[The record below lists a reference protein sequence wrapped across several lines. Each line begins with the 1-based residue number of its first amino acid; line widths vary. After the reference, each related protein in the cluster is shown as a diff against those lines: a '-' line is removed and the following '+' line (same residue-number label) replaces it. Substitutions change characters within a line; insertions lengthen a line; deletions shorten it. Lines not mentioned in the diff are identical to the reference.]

1 METIQ
6 KLNQKELKNKLVK
19 ALGEENATK
28 FLGIA
33 PAILESELD
42 KTIAEFPRLHK
53 SQVIR
58 LFENVANVKKSDSIS
73 GGRIFRPTLI
83 SLIESLEAYTGRKM
97 LEKSSPDKPYAPLHY
112 LEVANEQ
119 SIAKPFKVRDI
130 TIEDIADFFSE
141 RINRRIEHLIAK
153 SNMPQAKEKDRSAD
167 AIQLFLQGCC
177 KQPLKN
183 DTKICDLV
191 PQDVPAGQESY
202 YIVLFWMEQ
211 QYDKMLPKEKNRKKR
226 RTITVPL
233 FFYTFNLSLAWHKS

>member
-6 KLNQKELKNKLVK
+6 KSKELKEKLTA
-19 ALGEENATK
+19 ALGAENAK
-28 FLGIA
+28 KLLDIA
-33 PAILESELD
+33 PAILTTELD

-58 LFENVANVKKSDSIS
+58 LFENVARIKKSDSIS

-83 SLIESLEAYTGRKM
+83 SLIERLEAYTGRKM
-97 LEKSSPDKPYAPLHY
+97 LKENSLAPLRY
-112 LEVANEQ
+112 LEEANEQ
-119 SIAKPFKVRDI
+119 NVSKPFKVRDI
-130 TIEDIADFFSE
+130 KIEDIADFFSE

-177 KQPLKN
+177 KQKLKN

-211 QYDKMLPKEKNRKKR
+211 QYDKMLPKSFNFREK
-226 RTITVPL
+226 TVADL
-233 FFYTFNLSLAWHKS
+233 IKFFAV

>member
-6 KLNQKELKNKLVK
+6 KLNQKELKEKLVK

-53 SQVIR
+53 KQVIR
-58 LFENVANVKKSDSIS
+58 LFENAANVKKSDSIS

-97 LEKSSPDKPYAPLHY
+97 LEDSLAPLRY
-112 LEVANEQ
+112 LEEVNEQ
-119 SIAKPFKVRDI
+119 NVSKPFKVRDI
-130 TIEDIADFFSE
+130 KIEDIADFFSE
-141 RINRRIEHLIAK
+141 RINRRIERLIAK
-153 SNMPQAKEKDRSAD
+153 SNMPQSKEREIDRTPEG
-167 AIQLFLQGCC
+167 INIYLKGCC
-177 KQPLKN
+177 KNTFDKE
-183 DTKICDLV
+183 TKICDLI
-191 PQDVPAGQESY
+191 PQDVPAGQDSY

-211 QYDKMLPKEKNRKKR
+211 QYDKMLPKSFNFREK
-226 RTITVPL
+226 TVADL
-233 FFYTFNLSLAWHKS
+233 ISFFAV

>member
-6 KLNQKELKNKLVK
+6 KLNQKELKEKLVK

-97 LEKSSPDKPYAPLHY
+97 LEDSLAPLRYLEEANENRKKIIKSSKNK
-112 LEVANEQ
+112 E
-119 SIAKPFKVRDI
+119 I

-141 RINRRIEHLIAK
+141 REDRKIEHLIAL
-153 SNMPQAKEKDRSAD
+153 SATQMAIKEKDHSAN
-167 AIQLFLQGCC
+167 AVQQFLQGCC
-177 KQPLKN
+177 KQQLQN
-183 DTKICDLV
+183 DTKVCDLI
-191 PQDVPAGQESY
+191 PQDVPAGQDSY

-211 QYDKMLPKEKNRKKR
+211 QYDKMLPKSFDFQTK
-226 RTITVPL
+226 TVADL
-233 FFYTFNLSLAWHKS
+233 IKFFAV

>member
-6 KLNQKELKNKLVK
+6 KLNQKELKEKLVK

-58 LFENVANVKKSDSIS
+58 LFENAANVKKSDSIS

-97 LEKSSPDKPYAPLHY
+97 LEDSLAPLRY
-112 LEVANEQ
+112 LEEVNEQ
-119 SIAKPFKVRDI
+119 NVSKPFKVRDI
-130 TIEDIADFFSE
+130 KIEDIADFFSE
-141 RINRRIEHLIAK
+141 RINRRIERLIAK
-153 SNMPQAKEKDRSAD
+153 SNMPQSKEREIDRTPEG
-167 AIQLFLQGCC
+167 INIYLKGCC
-177 KQPLKN
+177 KNTFDKE
-183 DTKICDLV
+183 TKICDLV

-211 QYDKMLPKEKNRKKR
+211 QYDKMLPKSFNFREK
-226 RTITVPL
+226 TVADL
-233 FFYTFNLSLAWHKS
+233 ISFFAV

>member
-6 KLNQKELKNKLVK
+6 KLNQKELKEKLTA
-19 ALGEENATK
+19 ALGAENAK
-28 FLGIA
+28 KLLDIA

-53 SQVIR
+53 KQVIR

-97 LEKSSPDKPYAPLHY
+97 LEDSLAPLRY
-112 LEVANEQ
+112 LEEVNEQ
-119 SIAKPFKVRDI
+119 NVSKPFKVRDI
-130 TIEDIADFFSE
+130 KIEDIADFFSE
-141 RINRRIEHLIAK
+141 RINRRIERLIAK
-153 SNMPQAKEKDRSAD
+153 SNMPQSKEREIDRTPEG
-167 AIQLFLQGCC
+167 INIYLKGCC
-177 KQPLKN
+177 KNTFDKE
-183 DTKICDLV
+183 TKICDLV

-211 QYDKMLPKEKNRKKR
+211 QYDKMLPKSFNFREK
-226 RTITVPL
+226 TVADL
-233 FFYTFNLSLAWHKS
+233 ISFFAV

>member
-1 METIQ
+1 MKTIQ
-6 KLNQKELKNKLVK
+6 KLNQKELKEKLVK
-19 ALGEENATK
+19 ALGAENATK

-97 LEKSSPDKPYAPLHY
+97 LEKSSPDKPYAPLRY
-112 LEVANEQ
+112 LEEANENRKKIIK
-119 SIAKPFKVRDI
+119 SSKNKEI

-141 RINRRIEHLIAK
+141 REDRKIEHLIALSATQMTTK
-153 SNMPQAKEKDRSAD
+153 KKDHSAKAV
-167 AIQLFLQGCC
+167 QQFLQGCC
-177 KQPLKN
+177 KQPLQN
-183 DTKICDLV
+183 DTKVCDLI
-191 PQDVPAGQESY
+191 PQDVPAGQDSY

-211 QYDKMLPKEKNRKKR
+211 QYDKMLPKSFDFQTK
-226 RTITVPL
+226 TVGDL
-233 FFYTFNLSLAWHKS
+233 IKFFAV

>member
-1 METIQ
+1 METKTIQ
-6 KLNQKELKNKLVK
+6 KLNQKELKEKLVK

-97 LEKSSPDKPYAPLHY
+97 LEDSLAPLRY
-112 LEVANEQ
+112 LEEVNEQ
-119 SIAKPFKVRDI
+119 NVSKPFKVRDI
-130 TIEDIADFFSE
+130 KIEDIADFFSE
-141 RINRRIEHLIAK
+141 RINRRIERLIAK
-153 SNMPQAKEKDRSAD
+153 SNMPQSKEKEIDRTPEG
-167 AIQLFLQGCC
+167 INIYLKGCC
-177 KQPLKN
+177 KNTFDKE
-183 DTKICDLV
+183 TKICDLV

-211 QYDKMLPKEKNRKKR
+211 QYDKMLPKSFNFREK
-226 RTITVPL
+226 TVADL
-233 FFYTFNLSLAWHKS
+233 ISFFAV

>member
-6 KLNQKELKNKLVK
+6 KSKELKEKLVK
-19 ALGEENATK
+19 ALGAENAK
-28 FLGIA
+28 KLLDIA

-97 LEKSSPDKPYAPLHY
+97 LEDSLAPLRYLEEANENRKKIIKSSKNK
-112 LEVANEQ
+112 E
-119 SIAKPFKVRDI
+119 I

-141 RINRRIEHLIAK
+141 REDRKIEHLIAL
-153 SNMPQAKEKDRSAD
+153 SATQMAIKEKDHSVHAVE
-167 AIQLFLQGCC
+167 QFLQGCC
-177 KQPLKN
+177 KQQLKK
-183 DTKICDLV
+183 DTKVCDLV

-211 QYDKMLPKEKNRKKR
+211 QYDKMLPKSFNFREK
-226 RTITVPL
+226 TVADL
-233 FFYTFNLSLAWHKS
+233 ISFFAV

>member
-6 KLNQKELKNKLVK
+6 KLNQKELKEKLVK

-97 LEKSSPDKPYAPLHY
+97 LEDSLAPLRY
-112 LEVANEQ
+112 LEEVNEQ
-119 SIAKPFKVRDI
+119 NVSKPFKVRDI
-130 TIEDIADFFSE
+130 KIEDIADFFSE
-141 RINRRIEHLIAK
+141 RINRRIERLIAK
-153 SNMPQAKEKDRSAD
+153 SNMPQSKEREIDRTPEG
-167 AIQLFLQGCC
+167 INIYLKGCC
-177 KQPLKN
+177 KNTFDKE
-183 DTKICDLV
+183 TKICDLV

-211 QYDKMLPKEKNRKKR
+211 QYDKMLPKSFNFREK
-226 RTITVPL
+226 TVADL
-233 FFYTFNLSLAWHKS
+233 ISFFAV